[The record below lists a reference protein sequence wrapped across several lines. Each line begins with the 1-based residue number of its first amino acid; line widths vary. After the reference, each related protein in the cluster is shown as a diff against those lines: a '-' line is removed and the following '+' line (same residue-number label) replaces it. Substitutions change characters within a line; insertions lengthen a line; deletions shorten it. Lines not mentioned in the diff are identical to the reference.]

1 MINNHFTILISS
13 HKKHLSCQGIKLTDK
28 YSDNWL
34 VDGNSEVVF
43 PIIYSNPDKTAG
55 WENTIR
61 PASLSRSN
69 ANNTPTWDMVKA
81 FPMLDGKS
89 FDDPT
94 GKYYVGNEDV
104 FFTEILDE

>member
-1 MINNHFTILISS
+1 MTIGLWMGTRRLYFLLYIVILI
-13 HKKHLSCQGIKLTDK
+13 KLQ
-28 YSDNWL
+28 
-34 VDGNSEVVF
+34 VGR
-43 PIIYSNPDKTAG
+43 
-55 WENTIR
+55 IR
-61 PASLSRSN
+61 FDPASLSRSN

-104 FFTEILDE
+104 FLQRYWNE